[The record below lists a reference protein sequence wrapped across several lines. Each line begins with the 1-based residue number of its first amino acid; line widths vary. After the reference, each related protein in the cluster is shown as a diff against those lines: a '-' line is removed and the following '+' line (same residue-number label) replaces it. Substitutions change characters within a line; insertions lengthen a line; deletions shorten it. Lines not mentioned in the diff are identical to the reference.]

1 MRKIAGIALCVL
13 GLIVAIAGFATGIL
27 GKSDGEAKAVAKG
40 GSTPYVYT
48 APGVLDAADSKV
60 KVRVASVD
68 GSNVT
73 VAFGTSQDVEAW
85 VKGVKATRI
94 TGLKS
99 WKELATKISQ
109 GTVEGIPALKDSDMW
124 LETKTGGKVVEAVYD
139 VNKPGAISLIA
150 TTDKGKAPEV
160 SLTWQLEEKRP
171 TTVPVMVIGV
181 LLALLGVV
189 LLVLAAQDG
198 RRRKERLAVRER
210 KEARRAAR
218 AGAATTV
225 LPSAGGSRGRDGR
238 RGDESGRG
246 HVGGPRPDQ
255 GPRPDRTT
263 VMDRSP
269 GPDRAFRPPEGSAA
283 PGFGE
288 TARADHDTATG
299 HAFGAGV
306 LAASP
311 RSEELRNRDLSA
323 GDRLVLNAPGGSRTP
338 IADGGDMPFPELDE
352 TPTADGIPTIS
363 EAASAALLGDGAWQ
377 SRWRVVD
384 DEEPDPREADDDHR
398 PKK

>member
-99 WKELATKISQ
+99 WKELATKSSQ

-210 KEARRAAR
+210 KEAQ
-218 AGAATTV
+218 
-225 LPSAGGSRGRDGR
+225 GR
-238 RGDESGRG
+238 RGHDGLALGGRVARTG
-246 HVGGPRPDQ
+246 RPPGRRERARPRRRPEAGPGPQAGPHHGDGPQPRAGPRLP
-255 GPRPDRTT
+255 
-263 VMDRSP
+263 
-269 GPDRAFRPPEGSAA
+269 
-283 PGFGE
+283 
-288 TARADHDTATG
+288 
-299 HAFGAGV
+299 
-306 LAASP
+306 
-311 RSEELRNRDLSA
+311 
-323 GDRLVLNAPGGSRTP
+323 APGGLGRSR
-338 IADGGDMPFPELDE
+338 IRGDRARGP
-352 TPTADGIPTIS
+352 
-363 EAASAALLGDGAWQ
+363 
-377 SRWRVVD
+377 
-384 DEEPDPREADDDHR
+384 
-398 PKK
+398 

>member
-99 WKELATKISQ
+99 WKELATKSSQ

-210 KEARRAAR
+210 KEARRAGRADGTAAGATR
-218 AGAATTV
+218 AGAAT
-225 LPSAGGSRGRDGR
+225 SAARGRTR
-238 RGDESGRG
+238 
-246 HVGGPRPDQ
+246 
-255 GPRPDRTT
+255 
-263 VMDRSP
+263 
-269 GPDRAFRPPEGSAA
+269 A
-283 PGFGE
+283 PGR
-288 TARADHDTATG
+288 TA
-299 HAFGAGV
+299 
-306 LAASP
+306 P
-311 RSEELRNRDLSA
+311 R
-323 GDRLVLNAPGGSRTP
+323 
-338 IADGGDMPFPELDE
+338 
-352 TPTADGIPTIS
+352 
-363 EAASAALLGDGAWQ
+363 
-377 SRWRVVD
+377 
-384 DEEPDPREADDDHR
+384 
-398 PKK
+398 